1 MGERF
6 GAHSIYNDQFARAL
20 ASAALLVGKRGQARR
35 GLPMLEL
42 AMSILQRLE
51 LHDERKQLRERFRL
65 LEKLEQ

>member
-1 MGERF
+1 
-6 GAHSIYNDQFARAL
+6 
-20 ASAALLVGKRGQARR
+20 
-35 GLPMLEL
+35 MLEL